1 MRFPNPTI
9 PVIVDL
15 PTEILSAILQDVG
28 PTQLRRTAENLL
40 VCRRWYQLAL
50 PIYLSGLDLSSITLS
65 AWSLIRFPSTGLL
78 FDAIAART
86 LRLSIRIVGHCCRTE
101 VCRPWFDN
109 EGIEDDSSESDPPG
123 FDCGFQ
129 VEGSAESTRWD
140 RELNRKL
147 GVLAAS
153 LPNFVSLNEFHLQA
167 SGEELDTRRINL
179 STLTLQ
185 RLLESLPATVDSVT
199 LDTCG
204 AHLISDTPDSAP
216 SHICQV
222 IAQRLSSYRRVR
234 LRMRRICPE
243 LLKLQSDH
251 KSNLVKLERLTIKLN
266 IPTSAMND
274 YGGCYDAE
282 ACDYGDQNPAQHPKR
297 DQKGFRRAMICAMKA
312 TAKEYSL
319 AMARVSFRDGIDRD
333 GIDLVAV
340 DCLAGRL
347 LFVGSDIFCYEDDG
361 NEWDPWEEDDT
372 ALEVS
377 LFDNEWTRNW

>member
-1 MRFPNPTI
+1 MRSPNPTI
-9 PVIVDL
+9 PVILDL
-15 PTEILSAILQDVG
+15 PPEILSAILQDVG

-40 VCRRWYQLAL
+40 VCRQWYQLAL
-50 PIYLSGLDLSSITLS
+50 PIYLSGLNLSSITLS

-78 FDAIAART
+78 FDSIAART
-86 LRLSIRIVGHCCRTE
+86 LRLSIRILGHCCRTE
-101 VCRPWFDN
+101 VSRPWF
-109 EGIEDDSSESDPPG
+109 ESEETEDDYSKSDSPE
-123 FDCGFQ
+123 FDCASQ

-140 RELNRKL
+140 KKLNRKL
-147 GVLAAS
+147 GILAAS
-153 LPNFVSLNEFHLQA
+153 LSSFVSLNEFHLQA

-204 AHLISDTPDSAP
+204 AHLISDTPNSAP
-216 SHICQV
+216 SHLCQV
-222 IAQRLSSYRRVR
+222 IAQRLSSWRRVR

-243 LLKLQSDH
+243 LLKLQSDP
-251 KSNLVKLERLTIKLN
+251 KSYVVKLERLTIKLN

-282 ACDYGDQNPAQHPKR
+282 ACIFGDQKPTQDPKR
-297 DQKGFRRAMICAMKA
+297 DQKDFCKAMIRAVNA

-319 AMARVSFRDGIDRD
+319 AMARVSFRDGTNLI
-333 GIDLVAV
+333 AV

-347 LFVGSDIFCYEDDG
+347 LFVGSEIFCYEDDG
-361 NEWDPWEEDDT
+361 DEWDPWEEDDT

-377 LFDNEWTRNW
+377 LRDDEWTRNW